1 MKVTVLKNQS
11 QSIFVNETTS
21 YSYHQAYKAINN
33 FSQSLPTAEY
43 VAIYGDNS
51 AQWVCALYA
60 AWEKGA
66 CVIPIDSKCD
76 VKETAFILN
85 DACPTVLCTTKA
97 NLEVA
102 KEAVALC
109 SHKVEIFI
117 LEDIII
123 DETSASGEFEIAR
136 EDNELALIVYTSG
149 TTGNP
154 KGVLLTFLNLRA
166 NLEAVV
172 EAGYFFQGVR
182 VLTMLPF
189 HHILPLMGTI
199 IAPIYAGGTL
209 NFPKTLSPADISAL
223 LQIHPV
229 DLVVTVPRFYELVHS
244 SIKDKIRRSALLKFI
259 FFFAKIISSEKISRR
274 IFNSVHKKFGGEVK
288 FWITGGASLDKVV
301 AKDLLALGFVI
312 REGYGM
318 TECAPIIAFP
328 RPGKFKIGSPGQ
340 SISCNELRIVD
351 GEIVVRG
358 LNVTE
363 GYYNRPEE
371 TAEQI
376 RNGWL
381 YTGDIG
387 YIDDDGFLFITGR
400 RKELIVLPN
409 GKKVNP
415 IEMESR
421 LVEQSSDALE
431 IGVLSYENILQAI
444 VRVKEELY
452 NSLDKDALIEKIRDS
467 VILPYNRNAASYKRI
482 IRFVCTTKELPRT
495 RIGKMKRHLL
505 PSYIE
510 SIKDDIP
517 TKLLPEP
524 ESDIYKFLKKYIGE
538 QSPVPPTADGHLEMD
553 LGLDSLGKISLHCL
567 IKENYHLDLQDKD
580 FENNPTLRTLSAFIE
595 STSNAISETKSTG
608 VSWTDIIKNHK
619 TKKLPFTNFF
629 HFITIIIFKFFT
641 KKAYKLNIQGE
652 ENIPT
657 TGSAILAVNHQSYMD
672 AVFVCMPMSKT
683 RIYTTYF
690 YAKIRKVLRSG
701 FIRYF
706 AKHSN
711 VIIMDHDDNLIE
723 SIQSLVQVLKK
734 DNLLVIFPEGTRTH
748 TGEVGEFKQT
758 FAILAKE
765 LNLPIIPVSIK
776 GAFEA
781 LKSRSS
787 LPKFGSEISIT
798 YKTPIIAQEGETY
811 ESLATRV
818 KEEVEN

>member
-1 MKVTVLKNQS
+1 MKVPVLKNQT
-11 QSIFVNETTS
+11 QSIFVNETTT
-21 YSYHQAYKAINN
+21 YSYNQAYKSICDFA
-33 FSQSLPTAEY
+33 QSLPKAEY
-43 VAIYGDNS
+43 VAIYGENS
-51 AQWVCALYA
+51 PQWVCALYA
-60 AWEKGA
+60 AWQNGS
-66 CVIPIDSKCD
+66 CVIPIDSNCN

-85 DACPTVLCTTKA
+85 DACPSILCTTKA
-97 NLEVA
+97 NLETA

-109 SHKVEIFI
+109 SHHVDIFI
-117 LEDIII
+117 LEDITISEKS
-123 DETSASGEFEIAR
+123 DSTSFEIAR
-136 EDNELALIVYTSG
+136 EDEELALIVYTSG

-154 KGVLLTFLNLRA
+154 KGVMLTFLNLRA

-172 EAGYFFQGVR
+172 EAGYFFKGVR

-209 NFPKTLSPADISAL
+209 NFPKTLSPADISVL

-244 SIKDKIRRSALLKFI
+244 SIKDKVRRSALLKFI
-259 FFFAKIISSEKISRR
+259 FFFAKLISSEKFSRA
-274 IFNSVHKKFGGEVK
+274 IFKSVHKKFGGQVK
-288 FWITGGASLDKVV
+288 FWITGGAALDKNV

-328 RPGKFKIGSPGQ
+328 RPGKFKLGSPGQ

-351 GEIVVRG
+351 GEVVVRG
-358 LNVTE
+358 LNVTQ
-363 GYYNRPEE
+363 GYFNRPEE

-387 YIDDDGFLFITGR
+387 HIDDDGFLFITGR

-409 GKKVNP
+409 GKKINP

-421 LVEQSSDALE
+421 LAELSQATLE

-444 VRVKEELY
+444 VRVKEDVY
-452 NSLDKDALIEKIRDS
+452 NSLDTEALTEKIRDE
-467 VILPYNRNAASYKRI
+467 VILPFNRNAASYKRI
-482 IRFVCTTKELPRT
+482 IRFICTTKELPRT
-495 RIGKMKRHLL
+495 RIGKLKRHLL

-524 ESDIYKFLKKYIGE
+524 ESEVYKFLKKYIAE

-567 IKENYHLDLQDKD
+567 IKENYNLDLQDKD
-580 FENNPTLRTLSAFIE
+580 FENNPTLRTLSTFIE
-595 STSNAISETKSTG
+595 SESNTQEEAKSTLI
-608 VSWTDIIKNHK
+608 SWTDIIKNHK
-619 TKKLPFTNFF
+619 AKKLPFTNFF
-629 HFITIIIFKFFT
+629 HFITIIIFKLIIG
-641 KKAYKLNIQGE
+641 KAYKLKYEGL
-652 ENIPT
+652 ENVPT
-657 TGSAILAVNHQSYMD
+657 TGAAILAVNHQSYVD
-672 AVFVCMPMSKT
+672 GAFVFLPFTKT

-690 YAKIRKVLRSG
+690 FAKIRKALRGG
-701 FIRYF
+701 FLRYF

-748 TGEVGEFKQT
+748 TGEIGEFKQT

-781 LKSRSS
+781 LKSRNS
-787 LPKFGSEISIT
+787 LPKFGSEISVT
-798 YKTPIIAQEGETY
+798 YKSPIMAQENESY
-811 ESLATRV
+811 ASLAARV
-818 KEEVEN
+818 KAEVEN